1 MKFNENY
8 IIKSSN
14 QDSSKL
20 FLDQKGQVSIF
31 LAVITTIVITLVA
44 FVINVGLFV
53 KAKINLQNAVD
64 AGAWSG
70 AAAQAR
76 RLSGIAYLNWE
87 MRNTYK
93 EWMFKYYVLGQ
104 YANTKTGDGSGPNM
118 DFRLKKFDPA
128 DASFDQYN
136 IPSICIHFGSS
147 HNICNVYTVPGLP
160 RFEVAGLP
168 NVSEDFKAAID
179 SFVGQKSKNCMIRSL
194 YNFAAAQ
201 NYAFSTGGQDAVEF
215 QDVPSIAGYRT
226 GAWIQ
231 AIELALRVR
240 SLESILNRPPIEEDM
255 CAAPGACP
263 KDLASLGGEY
273 GNVPAYNER
282 PRMALHAIIKNL
294 GGGNFK
300 GSTQFLN
307 SLRVNEIAPTK
318 FVPGATSLDQL
329 FIPTNPTGGTP
340 GDAREKFYVNLR
352 PMLFNFVTF
361 FNTFVARDQSLSDL
375 GIAGGENINSEG
387 ACRISRTA
395 LPVPGYVMGFY
406 KDPRIMTYYALK
418 ARATYKGLLN
428 PFTPAEGI
436 ELQAYAAAKPYGGRI
451 GPILVEPVNW
461 NQFDKNTPRSDNMIT
476 SQYAL
481 GYDTNTPGPYEPGL
495 PIPMNTSS
503 SKFYIHN
510 SAPSSNPILG
520 GRPSAGANDTKFAI
534 PNMIYTMHGAGNLRA
549 GTGLFD
555 VSTKYSDVSRGQLAD
570 TAGLFNTEQ
579 FFKLREALTGAS
591 GFVSG
596 AASINSQATILD
608 AIKRARGVTNYDI
621 KNYLV
626 PTHED
631 FEVPGSRLESPPTLK
646 KMAGRDDDLVAY
658 YAPIMKQNTI
668 YPNSTT
674 VQSVMTDYL
683 TSLEGPV
690 QRYLDALKDVADSMI
705 AAGGG
710 GGGPNNYELAAKAIY
725 DSANPPQPNPAII
738 AADETACKAAPLA
751 DKFNYLFRSD
761 SPNRSCGILALRQTV
776 NTYVE
781 KIAAEGKQD
790 FYLTTYRNELTS
802 QGSEAQG
809 LTNVEISTAYA
820 PGALQGSDVNG
831 TVLSP
836 FPNTQPSDLVFARNY
851 YSTKFVSLNA
861 LFGSHQDFKRFMYRD
876 NYPGSYFNNPD
887 KEFMNTIDRATNFS
901 EFTNGAAFPID
912 GITSGG
918 EGDGINF

>member
-1 MKFNENY
+1 MKINKNH
-8 IIKSSN
+8 ISSHV
-14 QDSSKL
+14 L
-20 FLDQKGQVSIF
+20 LDQKGQVSIF

-128 DASFDQYN
+128 DSAFDQYN

-451 GPILVEPVNW
+451 GPILAQPVNW
-461 NQFDKNTPRSDNMIT
+461 NQFDGNAPRVLNHVT
-476 SQYAL
+476 SQFIT
-481 GYDTNTPGPYEPGL
+481 GYDTNTNGAYEPGL
-495 PIPMNTSS
+495 PIPMNTAS
-503 SKFYIHN
+503 SKFYLFN
-510 SAPSSNPILG
+510 SNDSSAIIG
-520 GRPSAGANDTKFAI
+520 GTPATVTSDVKFGV
-534 PNMIYTMHGAGNLRA
+534 PNMLYTLPNGSPLRA
-549 GTGLFD
+549 GAGFFD
-555 VSTKYSDVSRGQLAD
+555 VSRKYADVPRGSLQD
-570 TAGLFNTEQ
+570 KAGLFNTEQ

-596 AASINSQATILD
+596 AASVNSQATILD

-631 FEVPGSRLESPPTLK
+631 FEVTGPRLESPPTLK

-683 TSLEGPV
+683 TSLDAPV

-725 DSANPPQPNPAII
+725 DNANPPQPNPAIV
-738 AADETACKAAPLA
+738 AADVNACKAAPLA

-790 FYLTTYRNELTS
+790 FYLTTYRNELTG
-802 QGSEAQG
+802 QGSESQG

-820 PGALQGSDVNG
+820 PGALQGSDANG

-836 FPNTQPSDLVFARNY
+836 FPNAQPSDLIFARNY

-861 LFGSHQDFKRFMYRD
+861 LFGTHQDFKRFIYRD
-876 NYPGSYFNNPD
+876 VERTNTGSAFGSNEL
-887 KEFMNTIDRATNFS
+887 EFMNTIDRATNFS